1 MPPATFSA
9 SASTAHAP
17 TPPLWQLVL
26 RSLPVPVLMSV
37 ICWVGAG
44 VNYLLFHTLAELFS
58 IVIAMVALVVA
69 TTSQR
74 FTRNHF
80 VVYIAVAIGWCGAL
94 DLLHMVVLDGM
105 QLLPGNSADPAIQ
118 LWVAARFI
126 QAVALV
132 SAPLLL
138 YRSVRPLLMQAGFG
152 MAAVLSAA
160 LIANDFFPAAYVD
173 GQGLTPFKIYAEY
186 VIIGLLTGALALLWR
201 QRALM
206 STRLLANLMAAGG
219 VHDLVRTGLYPLCER
234 VRNSQPGRASAQ
246 DLCVLVRL
254 PGTGAQHPA

>member
-1 MPPATFSA
+1 
-9 SASTAHAP
+9 
-17 TPPLWQLVL
+17 
-26 RSLPVPVLMSV
+26 
-37 ICWVGAG
+37 
-44 VNYLLFHTLAELFS
+44 
-58 IVIAMVALVVA
+58 
-69 TTSQR
+69 
-74 FTRNHF
+74 
-80 VVYIAVAIGWCGAL
+80 
-94 DLLHMVVLDGM
+94 MVVLDGM

-206 STRLLANLMAAGG
+206 STRLLANLMAAVVFMILSELAFTRYVSVYATANLVGHLLKIFAYWYVYLALVHSTLREPFSMLARAASTYDAVPDPTLIVTADGKIHQANAAAALFASQAAEQLVGQSSHALFHDADISAAVPGVPRHADRQGG
-219 VHDLVRTGLYPLCER
+219 FPGGNRT
-234 VRNSQPGRASAQ
+234 QPGTQ
-246 DLCVLVRL
+246 C
-254 PGTGAQHPA
+254 H